1 MNGSFVCDFFIEF
14 FVGGDEI
21 VFVEVEDVFVEVFF
35 GFGILE
41 VVGVGVYFV
50 VEDYFVFC
58 VFFEF

>member
-41 VVGVGVYFV
+41 VVGVGDRKSV
-50 VEDYFVFC
+50 V
-58 VFFEF
+58 